1 MSFLYTLTVTL
12 TEAAEK
18 QAEKMVIERVSKCL
32 NSLNGDFFFLEFMFF
47 LRNKSKCL
55 NNFPTAS
62 YLYKLITG
70 KGVFIQT
77 SEQIT

>member
-18 QAEKMVIERVSKCL
+18 QAEKMVIERVSIC
-32 NSLNGDFFFLEFMFF
+32 LNGDFFLEFMFF

-70 KGVFIQT
+70 KGVFIQN
-77 SEQIT
+77 

>member
-32 NSLNGDFFFLEFMFF
+32 NSLNGDFFF
-47 LRNKSKCL
+47 
-55 NNFPTAS
+55 
-62 YLYKLITG
+62 
-70 KGVFIQT
+70 
-77 SEQIT
+77 